1 MKKKH
6 FYSAWA
12 KTLTTAVLLVAGGLT
27 GICAGWS
34 MVGLRAGMNV
44 HEIMSPVSYADSQ
57 KAERYVR
64 RELTNQ
70 LESFRSENKILN
82 GKAYDGELTVDIS
95 RLSDGVDA
103 ENKNQNLE
111 YKLSDLDAFYN
122 SDGYPLLRWLIESKD
137 EYVYDAYEKGD
148 ETDSGDYEASES
160 TSETATDSSVESTS
174 DPSAIDIPE
183 PVNIETVDISA
194 WFTDRDESGGDNR
207 HPEAYDSYQVK
218 CYNNGPD
225 VLYANGIEI
234 EQKFIKNINGVTL
247 AAYANENNQLN
258 LLSGYYEELLDA
270 ASQVHDMVDKTQDIQ
285 KQYNNTNVYVYLVN
299 EDDGT
304 VYTNVPAWKTEQAMS
319 LSQLEEQYLTED
331 YSAKDQ
337 KYYLMTDDEKSKS
350 YASVTFMA
358 EDIRGMVS
366 DAMGDGNWRIFVGL
380 DTNYHCRTS
389 QSYYDSIYYAVYQD
403 ISSQITFNF
412 GGGENRINVFA
423 AMWVFLC
430 VTIVMIVMIAMQTGR
445 RPEDDEIHQV
455 LMDKFPIELLI
466 LRDITLWSVLAVA
479 YVDGISSIYFQSTD
493 FYFDAMPLTLENIM
507 ARCTVCGIL
516 AAALFAWD
524 LKTYG
529 RRIKER
535 KLGGSIIGGIAHTI
549 KRTVDASRKTIQDSY
564 RAQKANKQL
573 LIAYIVLIGVQT
585 IFMWIICFCAYNLV
599 PGWAVIFLVLMLL
612 FDLCVYLKML
622 KTTSG
627 KEAIKDGIQQL
638 AAGNLDY
645 RINTEHMSGEN
656 LELAEEINKVR
667 DGVEKAVGDQM
678 KSERLKTDLITN
690 VSHDIKTPL
699 TSIINYVDI
708 LKRENIQDE
717 RIAGYIE
724 ILNRKA
730 LRLKQLTEDL
740 VEASKISS
748 GNITLTMQEI
758 NLKQLIKQ
766 TNGEFEEKFEA
777 KNLDLICD
785 LPEEQMLIMADGR
798 RMFRVIENLYN
809 NAAKYAMPGTR
820 VYVSGSI
827 EDDTVVFSMKNV
839 SENPLNFKADELLE
853 RFVRGDVSRSTEGS
867 GLGLEIA
874 RNLTV
879 MQKGT
884 FDLYLDGDLFKV
896 TITFQRIKKEEQN
909 PKTEQTE
916 A

>member
-12 KTLTTAVLLVAGGLT
+12 KTLTTAVLLIAGGLT

-34 MVGLRAGMNV
+34 LVGLHAGMNV
-44 HEIMSPVSYADSQ
+44 HEIMNPVSYEESQ
-57 KAERYVR
+57 RAERYVR
-64 RELTNQ
+64 RELMDQ
-70 LESFRSENKILN
+70 LDSFSSENKILN
-82 GKAYDGELTVDIS
+82 GKVYDGEMTVDIS
-95 RLSDGVDA
+95 NLNDGVDA
-103 ENKNQNLE
+103 ENKDQNLE

-122 SDGYPLLRWLIESKD
+122 SDGYPLLRWLTQTKH
-137 EYVYDAYEKGD
+137 EYVYDVYDEGDEVDGDTGAYESSRSST
-148 ETDSGDYEASES
+148 ETTTES
-160 TSETATDSSVESTS
+160 TVESTT
-174 DPSAIDIPE
+174 DTSAAGIPQ
-183 PVNIETVDISA
+183 PVNIETVDVSD
-194 WFTDRDESGGDNR
+194 WFDDSDGSTGDNR

-247 AAYANENNQLN
+247 AAYAMENNQLN
-258 LLSGYYEELLDA
+258 LLSGYYEDLLDA
-270 ASQVHDMVDKTQDIQ
+270 ASQVHDLVNQTQDIQ
-285 KQYNNTNVYVYLVN
+285 KQFDNTNVYVYLVN
-299 EDDGT
+299 EDDGS
-304 VYTNVPAWKTEQAMS
+304 VYTNVPAWSAEQAMS
-319 LSQLEEQYLTED
+319 LDQLEEQYLTKD
-331 YSAKDQ
+331 YSAEG
-337 KYYLMTDDEKSKS
+337 KYLYLMVDEAAGKS

-358 EDIRGMVS
+358 DEIKGLVS
-366 DAMGDGNWRIFVGL
+366 DAMGDGNWRIFAGL
-380 DTNYHCRTS
+380 DTNYHCRSS
-389 QSYYDSIYYAVYQD
+389 QSYYDSMYYAAYQD

-412 GGGENRINVFA
+412 GSGEHRINVFVA
-423 AMWVFLC
+423 TWVFLAIA
-430 VTIVMIVMIAMQTGR
+430 IVMSVMIAMQTGR
-445 RPEDDEIHQV
+445 RPQDDEIHPV
-455 LMDKFPIELLI
+455 LMDKFPIELLMIKDII
-466 LRDITLWSVLAVA
+466 LWVVILVVYMEGVVRIFNNSGYYYSVLP
-479 YVDGISSIYFQSTD
+479 Y
-493 FYFDAMPLTLENIM
+493 TLENIM

-524 LKTYG
+524 VKTYG

-535 KLGGSIIGGIAHTI
+535 KLGGSIIGGIAHAI

-573 LIAYIVLIGVQT
+573 LIAYVVLLGIQT
-585 IFMWIICFCAYNLV
+585 IFMWIICAFGFDYMGGA
-599 PGWAVIFLVLMLL
+599 AFLFFILMIL
-612 FDLCVYLKML
+612 FDIFVYLKML
-622 KTTSG
+622 KSTSG

-667 DGVEKAVGDQM
+667 DGVEKAVDAEM

-777 KNLDLICD
+777 KQLDLICD

-820 VYVSGSI
+820 VYVSGSL
-827 EDDTVVFSMKNV
+827 EGDTVVFSMKNV

-879 MQKGT
+879 MQGGT

-896 TITFQRIKKEEQN
+896 TITFKKNVEILR
-909 PKTEQTE
+909 
-916 A
+916 

>member
-6 FYSAWA
+6 FYSIWA
-12 KTLTTAVLLVAGGLT
+12 KSLTTVILLLAGGLT
-27 GICAGWS
+27 AICVGWS
-34 MVGLRAGMNV
+34 LVGLHAGMNV
-44 HEIMSPVSYADSQ
+44 HEIMNPVAYEESQ
-57 KAERYVR
+57 RAERYVK
-64 RELTNQ
+64 RELMNQ
-70 LESFRSENKILN
+70 LDTFSSENKILN
-82 GKAYDGELTVDIS
+82 GKTYDGELTVDIS

-103 ENKNQNLE
+103 ENKDQNLE

-122 SDGYPLLRWLIESKD
+122 SDGYPLLRWLTESKH
-137 EYVYDAYEKGD
+137 EYVYDAYEEDD
-148 ETDSGDYEASES
+148 EVDDGSYEASKS
-160 TSETATDSSVESTS
+160 TSEATTDSSVESTS
-174 DPSAIDIPE
+174 DSAATDIPE
-183 PVNIETVDISA
+183 PVNIETVDVSD
-194 WFTDRDESGGDNR
+194 WFDDSDGGTGDNR
-207 HPEAYDSYQVK
+207 HPEAYDSYEVL
-218 CYNNGPD
+218 CYNSGPE
-225 VLYANGIEI
+225 VLYANGISI
-234 EQKFIKNINGVTL
+234 EQKFIQNVNGVTL
-247 AAYANENNQLN
+247 AEYARTNNQMN
-258 LLSGYYEELLDA
+258 QLSAYYEDLLDA
-270 ASQVHDMVDKTQDIQ
+270 ASQVHDMVNQTQDIQ
-285 KQYNNTNVYVYLVN
+285 KQFDNTNVYVYLVN
-299 EDDGT
+299 EDDGS
-304 VYTNVPAWKTEQAMS
+304 VYTNVPAWNTADQMS
-319 LSQLEEQYLTED
+319 LDQLEEQYLTKD
-331 YSAKDQ
+331 YSAEG
-337 KYYLMTDDEKSKS
+337 KYLYMMVDEAAGKS

-358 EDIRGMVS
+358 DEIKGMIS
-366 DAMGDGNWRIFVGL
+366 DAMGDGNWRLFAGL
-380 DTNYHCRTS
+380 DTNYHCKTS
-389 QSYYDSIYYAVYQD
+389 QSYYDSMYYAAYQD
-403 ISSQITFNF
+403 ISSQIAFNF
-412 GGGENRINVFA
+412 GAGENRINVFV

-430 VTIVMIVMIAMQTGR
+430 IAIVMIVMIAIQTGR
-445 RPEDDEIHQV
+445 RPQDDEIHPV
-455 LMDKFPIELLI
+455 LMDKFPIELLMIKDII
-466 LRDITLWSVLAVA
+466 LWGVLFVVFMEAVVRIFTNSGYYYSMLPYA
-479 YVDGISSIYFQSTD
+479 
-493 FYFDAMPLTLENIM
+493 LENVM
-507 ARCTVCGIL
+507 ARCTVYGIL

-535 KLGGSIIGGIAHTI
+535 RLGGSIIGGIHHAI
-549 KRTVDASRKTIQDSY
+549 KRTVDASRKTIQESY
-564 RAQKANKQL
+564 RAKKANKQL
-573 LIAYIVLIGVQT
+573 LIAYVVLLGVQT
-585 IFMWIICFCAYNLV
+585 IFMWIICFCAYNLL

-612 FDLCVYLKML
+612 FDLFVYLKML

-667 DGVEKAVGDQM
+667 DGVEKAVDDQM

-777 KNLDLICD
+777 KKLDLICD

-820 VYVSGSI
+820 VYVSGSM
-827 EDDTVVFSMKNV
+827 EGDTVVFSMKNV

-896 TITFQRIKKEEQN
+896 TITFQKIKKEEQN

>member
-6 FYSAWA
+6 FYSVWA

-27 GICAGWS
+27 AICAGWS
-34 MVGLRAGMNV
+34 LVGLHAGMNV
-44 HEIMSPVSYADSQ
+44 HEIMSPVPYEKSQ
-57 KAERYVR
+57 SAERYVR
-64 RELTNQ
+64 RELQNQ
-70 LESFRSENKILN
+70 LDKFSSENKILAGNAYN
-82 GKAYDGELTVDIS
+82 GDLTVDIS
-95 RLSDGVDA
+95 KLSDGVNA
-103 ENKNQNLE
+103 ENKDQNLE

-122 SDGYPLLRWLIESKD
+122 SDGYPILRWLTEAKH
-137 EYVYDAYEKGD
+137 EYVYDVYDEED
-148 ETDSGDYEASES
+148 ETDSVDDETSDSGTEA
-160 TSETATDSSVESTS
+160 ATDSTAESATDTS
-174 DPSAIDIPE
+174 ADANIPE
-183 PVNIETVDISA
+183 PVNIETVDIRD
-194 WFTDRDESGGDNR
+194 WFDENDGSTGDNR
-207 HPEAYDSYQVK
+207 HPEAYDSYQVL

-225 VLYANGIEI
+225 VLYANGIGI
-234 EQKFIKNINGVTL
+234 EDKFIQNINGVTL
-247 AAYANENNQLN
+247 AAYAASNNQLN
-258 LLSGYYEELLDA
+258 LLSGYYEDLLDA
-270 ASQVHDMVDKTQDIQ
+270 ASQVHDLVNQTQNIQ
-285 KQYNNTNVYVYLVN
+285 KQYDNTNVYVYLVN
-299 EDDGT
+299 EDDGS
-304 VYTNVPAWKTEQAMS
+304 VYTNVPAWNTEQAMS
-319 LSQLEEQYLTED
+319 LDQLEEQYLTED
-331 YSAKDQ
+331 YSAEGKHL
-337 KYYLMTDDEKSKS
+337 YLMVDEAAGKS

-358 EDIRGMVS
+358 DEIKGMIS
-366 DAMGDGNWRIFVGL
+366 DSMGDGNWRIFAGL

-389 QSYYDSIYYAVYQD
+389 ASYYDSMYYSVYQD
-403 ISSQITFNF
+403 ISSQIAFNF
-412 GGGENRINVFA
+412 GSGENRINVFVA
-423 AMWVFLC
+423 VWVFLAIA
-430 VTIVMIVMIAMQTGR
+430 IVIIVMIAIQTGR
-445 RPEDDEIHQV
+445 RPQDDEIHPV
-455 LMDKFPIELLI
+455 LMDKFPIELLMIKDII
-466 LRDITLWSVLAVA
+466 LWGVLLVVYAEAVIRISNNYGYYYSTLPYALQNV
-479 YVDGISSIYFQSTD
+479 
-493 FYFDAMPLTLENIM
+493 M

-516 AAALFAWD
+516 AAALFAWNV
-524 LKTYG
+524 KTYG

-535 KLGGSIIGGIAHTI
+535 KLGGSIIGGIAHAI

-573 LIAYIVLIGVQT
+573 LIAYIVLIGAQT
-585 IFMWIICFCAYNLV
+585 IFMWIICVLGVNYMGGLAFIV
-599 PGWAVIFLVLMLL
+599 FVLMIL
-612 FDLCVYLKML
+612 FDIFVYLKML
-622 KTTSG
+622 KSTSG

-667 DGVEKAVGDQM
+667 DGVEKAVDAEM

-740 VEASKISS
+740 VEASKLSS
-748 GNITLTMQEI
+748 GSITPTMQEI

-777 KNLDLICD
+777 KKLDLICD

-820 VYVSGSI
+820 VYVSGSM
-827 EDDTVVFSMKNV
+827 EGDRVVFSMKNV
-839 SENPLNFKADELLE
+839 SENPLNFKADELME

-896 TITFQRIKKEEQN
+896 TITFQRINKEEQN
-909 PKTEQTE
+909 PKAEQTE

>member
-1 MKKKH
+1 MKKKY
-6 FYSAWA
+6 FYSMWA
-12 KTLTTAVLLVAGGLT
+12 KMLTTAVLLIAGGLT
-27 GICAGWS
+27 AVCAGWS
-34 MVGLRAGMNV
+34 MAGLSSGMNV
-44 HEIMSPVSYADSQ
+44 NEIMSPVSYEESQ
-57 KAERYVR
+57 KAEHYVR
-64 RELTNQ
+64 RELQDQ
-70 LESFRSENKILN
+70 LGKFSSETKILQGNAYN
-82 GKAYDGELTVDIS
+82 GDLTLDIS
-95 RLSDGVDA
+95 NLNDGVNA

-122 SDGYPLLRWLIESKD
+122 SDGYPILRWLTQTKQ
-137 EYVYDAYEKGD
+137 EYVYDVYEEGD
-148 ETDSGDYEASES
+148 ETD
-160 TSETATDSSVESTS
+160 TSEYKTSDSSTETTTVPTAESATDTN
-174 DPSAIDIPE
+174 IPE
-183 PVNIETVDISA
+183 PVNVETTNISD
-194 WFTDRDESGGDNR
+194 WFDAGDGSTGDNR

-218 CYNNGPD
+218 CYSNESD
-225 VLYANGIEI
+225 VVYANGIDV

-247 AAYANENNQLN
+247 AEYARENDQLN
-258 LLSGYYEELLDA
+258 LLSDYYDDLLEA
-270 ASQVHDMVDKTQDIQ
+270 ASQVHDLVNQTSSIQ
-285 KQYNNTNVYVYLVN
+285 KQYDNTNVYVYLVN

-304 VYTNVPAWKTEQAMS
+304 IYTNVPAWNTEQAMS
-319 LSQLEEQYLTED
+319 LDQLKEQYQSKD
-331 YSAKDQ
+331 YSAQ
-337 KYYLMTDDEKSKS
+337 GKYLYLMMDEASGDS
-350 YASVTFMA
+350 YASVTFLADELKGMIR
-358 EDIRGMVS
+358 DI
-366 DAMGDGNWRIFVGL
+366 MGDGNWRIFAGL

-389 QSYYDSIYYAVYQD
+389 QSYYDSMYYTAYQD
-403 ISSQITFNF
+403 ISGQIAFNF
-412 GGGENRINVFA
+412 GNGEYRINVFA
-423 AMWVFLC
+423 AIWVFLSLA
-430 VTIVMIVMIAMQTGR
+430 IVMIIMIGVQTGR
-445 RPEDDEIHQV
+445 RPEDDEIHPV
-455 LMDKFPIELLI
+455 LMDKFPIEILI
-466 LRDITLWSVLAVA
+466 IKDIILWVALVVGYAESVVHISSNDRYYYSTLPSAFGNAMAQCTVLGVLAAV
-479 YVDGISSIYFQSTD
+479 
-493 FYFDAMPLTLENIM
+493 
-507 ARCTVCGIL
+507 
-516 AAALFAWD
+516 LFAWNV
-524 LKTYG
+524 KSYG
-529 RRIKER
+529 RRIKEG
-535 KLGGSIIGGIAHTI
+535 KLGGSIIASIAHAI
-549 KRTVDASRKTIQDSY
+549 KRTVDASRKTIQNSY

-573 LIAYIVLIGVQT
+573 LIAYIVLIGAQI
-585 IFMWIICFCAYNLV
+585 IFMWIICTFGFNCMGGLAF
-599 PGWAVIFLVLMLL
+599 IFFVLMVL
-612 FDLCVYLKML
+612 FDIFVYLKML
-622 KTTSG
+622 KSTSG

-667 DGVEKAVGDQM
+667 DGVEKAVDAEM

-717 RIAGYIE
+717 RIAGYID

-827 EDDTVVFSMKNV
+827 EGDTVVFSMKNV
-839 SENPLNFKADELLE
+839 SENPLNFKADELME

-916 A
+916 S